1 VEPVIEFFHHLVD
14 PKAFVTYI
22 SSHGSIIGLA
32 IILLVVFVE
41 NGIFFGFFLPGDTLL
56 LTTGIF
62 CSTDKLHIPLSHLLI
77 AIPLAAIIGSI
88 AGYAFGKKM
97 GENLYKRKDSLLFKK
112 KYLFTAEAFFK
123 KYGGLALIMGR
134 FLPIIRTFA
143 PIFAG
148 AVNLDYKKF
157 LTYNITG
164 AILWVFSMVLLGYF
178 LGNIPGV
185 SENLEY
191 VILGIIVITW
201 IPVVRTYYK
210 ERKNMKN
217 TPKADN
223 ITN

>member
-1 VEPVIEFFHHLVD
+1 MESVIQFFYHLVD
-14 PKAFVTYI
+14 PKAFVTSI

-32 IILLVVFVE
+32 IILLVVFTE

-62 CSTDKLHIPLSHLLI
+62 CSTDKLHIPLPNLLI
-77 AIPLAAIIGSI
+77 TIPLAAIIGSI

-97 GENLYKRKDSLLFKK
+97 GENLFKRQDTLLFKK
-112 KYLFTAEAFFK
+112 KYIFTAEAFFK

-134 FLPIIRTFA
+134 FLPIVRTFA

-148 AVNLDYKKF
+148 AVKLDYKKF
-157 LTYNITG
+157 MTFNITG

-191 VILGIIVITW
+191 VIIGIIVITW

-210 ERKNMKN
+210 ERRSMKKN
-217 TPKADN
+217 TQL
-223 ITN
+223 

>member
-1 VEPVIEFFHHLVD
+1 VESVIQFFHHLID

-22 SSHGSIIGLA
+22 SSYGSLIGLA
-32 IILLVVFVE
+32 IILLVVFIE

-62 CSTDKLHIPLSHLLI
+62 CSTDKLHIPLSELLI
-77 AIPLAAIIGSI
+77 TIPLAAIIGSI
-88 AGYAFGKKM
+88 AGYAFGKTM
-97 GENLYKRKDSLLFKK
+97 GERLYKRQDSLLFKK
-112 KYLFTAEAFFK
+112 KYIFTAQAFFT

-148 AVNLDYKKF
+148 LVKLDYKKF
-157 LTYNITG
+157 LLFNISG

-201 IPVVRTYYK
+201 IPVVRTYLK
-210 ERKNMKN
+210 EKKNIKN
-217 TPKADN
+217 ATQV
-223 ITN
+223 

>member
-1 VEPVIEFFHHLVD
+1 VDSVIQFFHHLVD

-22 SSHGSIIGLA
+22 SSYGSVIGLA
-32 IILLVVFVE
+32 IILLVVFIE

-62 CSTDKLHIPLSHLLI
+62 CSTDKLHIPLSELLI
-77 AIPLAAIIGSI
+77 TIPLAAIIGSI
-88 AGYAFGKKM
+88 AGYAFGKTM
-97 GENLYKRKDSLLFKK
+97 GEKLYSRKDSLLFKK
-112 KYLFTAEAFFK
+112 KYIYTAEAFFN

-148 AVNLDYKKF
+148 LVKLDYKKF
-157 LTYNITG
+157 LIYNVTG

-178 LGNIPGV
+178 LGNVPGV

-201 IPVVRTYYK
+201 IPVVRTYIK

-217 TPKADN
+217 AN
-223 ITN
+223 QV